1 MHESVPA
8 SGIAAQPPSRKWIIW
23 SVGLAA
29 YLVAVINRSS
39 FSALGPAAQEHFS
52 AEATALS
59 VFVVVQLVVYAGWQ
73 IPVGI
78 LLDRFGIST
87 VIAAGTAV
95 MAVGQLLLGAT
106 DSIPLAILAR
116 ILVGSGD
123 ACIFTAVVRLVQ
135 DWFTLGQMPVVN
147 QLTGLSG
154 QVGQLLAVA
163 PLAALV
169 AGLGWFAGFAALAA
183 VGAAVLVLV
192 LLVLRDAP
200 GAGTILERI
209 TGTNRTTGRD
219 VAAARAG
226 QRTDSVVT
234 DVLPVIGPESTGVL
248 PALRSLVRRPGV
260 RLAFWIHFSTVF
272 AMHSFMLLWGT
283 PFMTGGLG
291 YPEATSHLVL
301 SLTVAAS
308 MAGAVLLGPVIS
320 RFSAHRVWI
329 AVGGTTAILLSWVL
343 VLAWPGSAPV
353 PVMSLA
359 AVCTGLGGPL
369 SMIAFDV
376 VRTHAPVRQLG
387 VATGLTNMGGFTAAL
402 TTVLLVGVLLDAQGA
417 GTPETYSSAAFRWAM
432 AVQVPVW
439 LLGLTMM
446 LIERPKARREHLK
459 RLHRAR

>member
-1 MHESVPA
+1 MHESAPA

-78 LLDRFGIST
+78 LLDRFGISA

-106 DSIPLAILAR
+106 GSIPLAILAR

-135 DWFTLGQMPVVN
+135 DWFTVGQMPVVN

-169 AGLGWFAGFAALAA
+169 AALGWFAGFAALAA
-183 VGAAVLVLV
+183 VGAVVLV

-200 GAGTILERI
+200 GAGTILERV
-209 TGTNRTTGRD
+209 TGSNRVTGRD

-226 QRTDSVVT
+226 RGADSVVT
-234 DVLPVIGPESTGVL
+234 DVLPVIGPESTGVP
-248 PALRSLVRRPGV
+248 PALRSLLRRPGV

-291 YPEATSHLVL
+291 YAESTSHLVL
-301 SLTVAAS
+301 SLTVGAS

-329 AVGGTTAILLSWVL
+329 AVGGTTAILLTWVVVL
-343 VLAWPGSAPV
+343 VWPGSAPV
-353 PVMSLA
+353 PVMTIA